1 LLRKGEKAKG
11 EGLKFQLSTSYMEPV
26 YILGGGRTD
35 FKRNLKKEGK
45 TIRHLIT
52 EAGKKAIDDANI
64 DPAQIQAGAVG
75 NFNAGQFTKQLQL
88 GAFIPEIDPKLRGIP
103 TMHTEAACASGALSV
118 LLGAQW
124 VMGGFYDAVLVI
136 GAEQQ
141 KTMSSLDGSDVLG
154 AAADYHN
161 EKPEYGDFMFP
172 KLFGRIAQIYIDK
185 YGASEAD
192 LAQVAWKNYA
202 HAKLN
207 PLAQMRDADVTIDYA
222 SQVSE
227 KNPSVAPPL
236 KVTDCSQITDGAAS
250 VVLVSRKFLER
261 LGRDPKQMARLL
273 GFGHS
278 TDYLPLNK
286 KDAPTFSIARK
297 AAEKAF
303 GMANLKPRDMQGA
316 EVHDCFSI
324 TEIVAYEILGLAE
337 PGKGAEL
344 AKSGVTTLPQ
354 VRNQKSG
361 TLPFEIPVNTG
372 GGLIGDGHPVGATGV
387 RQVVEAYQHL
397 TGQAGARQ
405 IENAKRFLTFNM
417 GGSLTTSVAMI
428 WGRD

>member
-1 LLRKGEKAKG
+1 M
-11 EGLKFQLSTSYMEPV
+11 SEPV

-45 TIRHLIT
+45 TIRHLII
-52 EAGKKAIDDANI
+52 EAGKKAIDDAKI
-64 DPAQIQAGAVG
+64 DPAEIQAGAVG

-124 VMGGFYDAVLVI
+124 IMGGFYDVVLVV

-185 YGASEAD
+185 YGAKETD
-192 LAQVAWKNYA
+192 LATVAWKNYA

-207 PLAQMRDADVTIDYA
+207 PLAQMRDADLTLDCA
-222 SQVSE
+222 SQVSD

-236 KVTDCSQITDGAAS
+236 KVSDCSQITDGAAS
-250 VVLVSRKFLER
+250 VVLVSGKYLEKI
-261 LGRDPKQMARLL
+261 GRDKKKTPRLL
-273 GFGHS
+273 GFGHT
-278 TDYLPLNK
+278 TDYLPLDK
-286 KDAPTFSIARK
+286 KMRRRFQSR
-297 AAEKAF
+297 
-303 GMANLKPRDMQGA
+303 
-316 EVHDCFSI
+316 
-324 TEIVAYEILGLAE
+324 
-337 PGKGAEL
+337 
-344 AKSGVTTLPQ
+344 
-354 VRNQKSG
+354 
-361 TLPFEIPVNTG
+361 
-372 GGLIGDGHPVGATGV
+372 
-387 RQVVEAYQHL
+387 
-397 TGQAGARQ
+397 
-405 IENAKRFLTFNM
+405 AKRRRKLSGWRT
-417 GGSLTTSVAMI
+417 
-428 WGRD
+428 

>member
-1 LLRKGEKAKG
+1 MSE
-11 EGLKFQLSTSYMEPV
+11 SV

-45 TIRHLIT
+45 TIRHIII
-52 EAGKKAIDDANI
+52 EAGKKAIDDAKI
-64 DPAQIQAGAVG
+64 DPGEIQAGAVG

-118 LLGAQW
+118 LLGAEW
-124 VMGGFYDAVLVI
+124 IIGGFYDVVLVV

-141 KTMSSLDGSDVLG
+141 KTMSALDGSDVLG

-172 KLFGRIAQIYIDK
+172 KLFGRIAQIYIEK
-185 YGASEAD
+185 YGATEAD
-192 LAQVAWKNYA
+192 LALVAWKNYA

-207 PLAQMRDADVTIDYA
+207 PLAQMRDADLTLDSE
-222 SQVSE
+222 SQVSD
-227 KNPSVAPPL
+227 N
-236 KVTDCSQITDGAAS
+236 SQITDGAAS
-250 VVLVSRKFLER
+250 VVLVSGKYLDKI
-261 LGRDPKQMARLL
+261 GRDKNKTVRL
-273 GFGHS
+273 FGYGHT
-278 TDYLPLNK
+278 TDYLPLDK

-303 GMANLKPRDMQGA
+303 RMANLTPRDFHGA

-337 PGKGAEL
+337 SGKGVEL
-344 AKSGVTTLPQ
+344 VKSGATALPR
-354 VRNQKSG
+354 VRTEKFKGAFQ
-361 TLPFEIPVNTG
+361 IPVNAG
-372 GGLIGDGHPVGATGV
+372 GGLIADGHPVGATGV
-387 RQVVEAYQHL
+387 RQVFEAYQQL
-397 TGQAGARQ
+397 TEQAGARQ
-405 IENAKRFLTFNM
+405 IESAKRFLTFNM
-417 GGSLTTSVAMI
+417 GGSLTTSVAML
-428 WGRD
+428 WGRS

>member
-1 LLRKGEKAKG
+1 
-11 EGLKFQLSTSYMEPV
+11 MNEPV
-26 YILGGGRTD
+26 YILGAGRTD

-45 TIRHLIT
+45 ALRDVIV
-52 EAGKKAIDDANI
+52 EAGQKAIADAKI
-64 DPAQIQAGAVG
+64 DPAEIQAATVG
-75 NFNAGQFTKQLQL
+75 NFNAGQFTKQLHL
-88 GAFIPEIDPKLRGIP
+88 GAFIPEIDEKLHGIP

-124 VMGGFYDAVLVI
+124 IMGGFHDAVLVV

-141 KTMSSLDGSDVLG
+141 KTMSSRDGSDVLG
-154 AAADYHN
+154 AAADFDV
-161 EKPEYGDFMFP
+161 ERPEYGDFMFP

-185 YGASEAD
+185 YGASPDD
-192 LAQVAWKNYA
+192 LAAVAYKNYA
-202 HAKLN
+202 HAALN
-207 PLAQMRDADVTIDYA
+207 PLAQMREANLTYDCA

-236 KVTDCSQITDGAAS
+236 RVSDCSQITDGAAA
-250 VVLVSRKFLER
+250 VVLVSGKYLDKH
-261 LGRDPKQMARLL
+261 GIDKSKVPRLL
-273 GFGHS
+273 GFGHT
-278 TDYLPLNK
+278 TDYLALEK
-286 KDAPTFSIARK
+286 KDAPTFSTARK

-303 GMANLKPRDMQGA
+303 GMANLKPRDMNGA

-344 AKSGVTTLPQ
+344 AKSGATALPQ
-354 VRNQKSG
+354 VRGEHVSG
-361 TLPFEIPVNTG
+361 KIDFEIPVNAG

-387 RQVVEAYQHL
+387 RQVVDAYQQL
-397 TGQAGARQ
+397 TNQAGAHQ
-405 IENAKRFLTFNM
+405 IPGAKKFLTFNM

-428 WGRD
+428 WGAG

>member
-1 LLRKGEKAKG
+1 MNE
-11 EGLKFQLSTSYMEPV
+11 V
-26 YILGGGRTD
+26 YVLGGGRTD
-35 FKRNLKKEGK
+35 FKSNLKKEGK
-45 TIRHLIT
+45 TIRHIII
-52 EAGKKAIDDANI
+52 EAGKKAIDDAKI
-64 DPAQIQAGAVG
+64 DPAEIQAGAVG

-118 LLGAQW
+118 LLGAQ
-124 VMGGFYDAVLVI
+124 
-136 GAEQQ
+136 QQ
-141 KTMSSLDGSDVLG
+141 KTMSSLDGSNVLG

-172 KLFGRIAQIYIDK
+172 KLFGRIAQIYIEK

-207 PLAQMRDADVTIDYA
+207 PFAQMRDADLTLACA
-222 SQVSE
+222 SQVSD

-236 KVTDCSQITDGAAS
+236 KVSDCSQITDGAAS
-250 VVLVSRKFLER
+250 VVLVSGRYLDKI
-261 LGRDPKQMARLL
+261 GRDRSKTARLL
-273 GFGHS
+273 GYGHT
-278 TDYLPLNK
+278 TDYLPLDK

-303 GMANLKPRDMQGA
+303 SMANLTPRDLQGA

-337 PGKGAEL
+337 SGKGVEL
-344 AKSGVTTLPQ
+344 VKSGATALPQ
-354 VRNQKSG
+354 VRTEKFKG
-361 TLPFEIPVNTG
+361 PFQIPVNAG
-372 GGLIGDGHPVGATGV
+372 GGLIADGHPVGATGV
-387 RQVVEAYQHL
+387 RQVFEAYQQL
-397 TGQAGARQ
+397 TEQAGARQ
-405 IENAKRFLTFNM
+405 IESAKRFLTFNM
-417 GGSLTTSVAMI
+417 GGSLTTSVAMV
-428 WGRD
+428 WGRG

>member
-1 LLRKGEKAKG
+1 MSE
-11 EGLKFQLSTSYMEPV
+11 SV

-45 TIRHLIT
+45 TIRHIII
-52 EAGKKAIDDANI
+52 EAGKKAIDDAKI
-64 DPAQIQAGAVG
+64 DPGEIQAGAVG

-124 VMGGFYDAVLVI
+124 IMGGFHDVVLVI
-136 GAEQQ
+136 
-141 KTMSSLDGSDVLG
+141 G

-172 KLFGRIAQIYIDK
+172 KLFGRIAQIYIEK

-207 PLAQMRDADVTIDYA
+207 PLAQMRDADLTLDCA
-222 SQVSE
+222 SQVSD

-236 KVTDCSQITDGAAS
+236 KVSDCSQITDGSAS
-250 VVLVSRKFLER
+250 VVLVSGKYLEKI
-261 LGRDPKQMARLL
+261 GRDKKKTPRLH
-273 GFGHS
+273 GFGHT
-278 TDYLPLNK
+278 TDYLPLDK

-297 AAEKAF
+297 AANQAF
-303 GMANLKPRDMQGA
+303 SMA
-316 EVHDCFSI
+316 
-324 TEIVAYEILGLAE
+324 
-337 PGKGAEL
+337 
-344 AKSGVTTLPQ
+344 
-354 VRNQKSG
+354 
-361 TLPFEIPVNTG
+361 
-372 GGLIGDGHPVGATGV
+372 
-387 RQVVEAYQHL
+387 
-397 TGQAGARQ
+397 
-405 IENAKRFLTFNM
+405 
-417 GGSLTTSVAMI
+417 
-428 WGRD
+428 

>member
-1 LLRKGEKAKG
+1 MNE
-11 EGLKFQLSTSYMEPV
+11 V

-45 TIRHLIT
+45 TIRHLII
-52 EAGKKAIDDANI
+52 EAGKKALDDAKI
-64 DPAQIQAGAVG
+64 DPGEIQAGAVG

-118 LLGAQW
+118 LLGAEW
-124 VMGGFYDAVLVI
+124 IMGGIYDAVLVV
-136 GAEQQ
+136 GVEQQ

-185 YGASEAD
+185 HGASEAD
-192 LAQVAWKNYA
+192 LATVAWKNYA

-207 PLAQMRDADVTIDYA
+207 PLALDCA
-222 SQVSE
+222 SQVSD

-236 KVTDCSQITDGAAS
+236 KVSDCSQITDGAAS
-250 VVLVSRKFLER
+250 VVLVSGKYLEK
-261 LGRDPKQMARLL
+261 LGHDKSKTPRLL
-273 GFGHS
+273 GFGHA
-278 TDYLPLNK
+278 TDYLPLDK

-303 GMANLKPRDMQGA
+303 GMANMKPRDLNGA
-316 EVHDCFSI
+316 DVHDCFSV
-324 TEIVAYEILGLAE
+324 TEIVVYEILGLAE

-344 AKSGVTTLPQ
+344 ARSGATTLPQ
-354 VRNQKSG
+354 VRNEKMG
-361 TLPFEIPVNTG
+361 GPYAFEIPVNPG

-405 IENAKRFLTFNM
+405 IENAKRYLTFNM

>member
-1 LLRKGEKAKG
+1 
-11 EGLKFQLSTSYMEPV
+11 MEPV

-261 LGRDPKQMARLL
+261 LGRDPKQTARLL

-324 TEIVAYEILGLAE
+324 TEIVACEILGLAE

>member
-1 LLRKGEKAKG
+1 
-11 EGLKFQLSTSYMEPV
+11 MEPV
-26 YILGGGRTD
+26 YIIGGGRTD

-45 TIRHLIT
+45 TIRHVIA
-52 EAGKKAIDDANI
+52 EAGKKAIEDAKI
-64 DPAQIQAGAVG
+64 DPGEIQAGAVG

-88 GAFIPEIDPKLRGIP
+88 GAFIPEIDSKLHGIP
-103 TMHTEAACASGALSV
+103 TLHTEAACASGALSV

-124 VMGGFYDAVLVI
+124 IMGRFYDVVLVV

-207 PLAQMRDADVTIDYA
+207 PLAQMRDADLTLDCA
-222 SQVSE
+222 SQVSD

-236 KVTDCSQITDGAAS
+236 KVSDCSQITDGAAS
-250 VVLVSRKFLER
+250 LVLVSEKYLQKI
-261 LGRDPKQMARLL
+261 GRENSGTTRLL
-273 GFGHS
+273 GFGHT
-278 TDYLPLNK
+278 TDYLALNK
-286 KDAPTFSIARK
+286 KDAPTFSTARK

-303 GMANLKPRDMQGA
+303 GMANLKPRDLQGA

-337 PGKGAEL
+337 SGKGVEL
-344 AKSGVTTLPQ
+344 MKSGATTLPR

-361 TLPFEIPVNTG
+361 KLPFEIPVNTG
-372 GGLIGDGHPVGATGV
+372 GGLIADGHPVGATGV
-387 RQVVEAYQHL
+387 RQVFDAYQQL
-397 TGQAGARQ
+397 TSQAGARQ
-405 IENAKRFLTFNM
+405 IENVKRFLTFNM

-428 WGRD
+428 WGRG

>member
-1 LLRKGEKAKG
+1 
-11 EGLKFQLSTSYMEPV
+11 MHEPV
-26 YILGGGRTD
+26 YILGAGRTD

-45 TIRHLIT
+45 TIRHIII
-52 EAGKKAIDDANI
+52 EAGKKAIADAKI
-64 DPAQIQAGAVG
+64 DPGEIEAAAVG
-75 NFNAGQFTKQLQL
+75 NFNAGQFTKQLHL
-88 GAFIPEIDPKLRGIP
+88 GAFVPEIDEKLHGIP
-103 TMHTEAACASGALSV
+103 TMHTEAACASGSLSV

-124 VMGGFYDAVLVI
+124 IMGGFHDAVLVV

-154 AAADYHN
+154 AAADYHI

-185 YGASEAD
+185 YGASPDD
-192 LAQVAWKNYA
+192 LAAVAYKNYA
-202 HAKLN
+202 HAALN
-207 PLAQMRDADVTIDYA
+207 PLAQMREANLTFDCA

-236 KVTDCSQITDGAAS
+236 RVSDCSQITDGAAAL
-250 VVLVSRKFLER
+250 VLVSGKYLDRI
-261 LGRDPKQMARLL
+261 GRDKSKLPRLL
-273 GFGHS
+273 GFGHT
-278 TDYLPLNK
+278 TDYLALEK
-286 KDAPTFSIARK
+286 KDAPTFSTARK

-303 GMANLKPRDMQGA
+303 GMANRKPRDMHGA

-344 AKSGVTTLPQ
+344 AKSGATALPQ
-354 VRNQKSG
+354 VRGEHVSG
-361 TLPFEIPVNTG
+361 KIDFEIPVNTG

-387 RQVVEAYQHL
+387 RQVVDAYQQL
-397 TGQAGARQ
+397 TNQAGARQ
-405 IENAKRFLTFNM
+405 IEGAKNFLTFNM

-428 WGRD
+428 WGRE